1 MFNGYFDKLP
11 EGISMGYLYI
21 YEIWLYMS
29 PEGKYGSNP
38 IFFHIYIAT
47 VDGISIL

>member
-1 MFNGYFDKLP
+1 MAILTNYQRVYQWD
-11 EGISMGYLYI
+11 IYIYI